1 MTKTDAILR
10 LTTLF
15 GYASLFV
22 RGNQPIYTYIYIY
35 VCVCIYKYIC
45 IYIYIFFYGCMYN
58 TYIYI
63 ETCVSV
69 SIPFAGG

>member
-22 RGNQPIYTYIYIY
+22 RGNQPIYTYIYMCVYVYIIY
-35 VCVCIYKYIC
+35 LY
-45 IYIYIFFYGCMYN
+45 IYIYIFFLWLY
-58 TYIYI
+58 
-63 ETCVSV
+63 V
-69 SIPFAGG
+69 